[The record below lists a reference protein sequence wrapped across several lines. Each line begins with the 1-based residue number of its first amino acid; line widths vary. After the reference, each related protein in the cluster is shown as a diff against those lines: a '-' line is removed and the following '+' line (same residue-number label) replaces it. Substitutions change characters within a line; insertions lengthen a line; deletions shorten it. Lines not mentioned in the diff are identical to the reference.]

1 MNRIEERLSRAIED
15 APSVSVEE
23 LKRADVQKM
32 KEHDDMSG
40 CAMRRQQ
47 QAYACAY
54 FWFSVCGFRE
64 EQVQLLILM

>member
-32 KEHDDMSG
+32 KEHDDITMQEKGVS
-40 CAMRRQQ
+40 R
-47 QAYACAY
+47 
-54 FWFSVCGFRE
+54 
-64 EQVQLLILM
+64 LLRLDLGEVSPSWDIE